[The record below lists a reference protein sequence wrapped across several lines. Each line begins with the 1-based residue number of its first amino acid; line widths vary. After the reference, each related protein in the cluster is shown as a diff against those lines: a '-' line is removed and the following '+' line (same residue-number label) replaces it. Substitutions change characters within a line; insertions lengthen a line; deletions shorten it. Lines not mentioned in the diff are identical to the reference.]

1 MADGTDELKLPPR
14 GLATRGF
21 SAVEQRRA
29 AHGATWQA
37 DLDDPLMG
45 MPEPARNLV
54 QAAKRIIARH
64 GLAGL
69 TLNAVAREAGENK
82 ATTAYYFGNKDG
94 LVAAVHDSVIHDEY
108 IAARALF
115 EDSDDRDRVRLII
128 EEMKRISSLE
138 EELRLAYELIP
149 HALRHEAL
157 GDRLRELY
165 TWYADMKRSW
175 LQPWAAEMDAETMD
189 GLLELLAAVMDGIGI
204 QYLLQREGFDTARA
218 YRVLEIML
226 RLSLPRLAH
235 SGGAPPA
242 TEGTP
247 IA

>member
-1 MADGTDELKLPPR
+1 MI
-14 GLATRGF
+14 ATVV
-21 SAVEQRRA
+21 S
-29 AHGATWQA
+29 
-37 DLDDPLMG
+37 
-45 MPEPARNLV
+45 
-54 QAAKRIIARH
+54 
-64 GLAGL
+64 
-69 TLNAVAREAGENK
+69 
-82 ATTAYYFGNKDG
+82 
-94 LVAAVHDSVIHDEY
+94 
-108 IAARALF
+108 
-115 EDSDDRDRVRLII
+115 LII

-175 LQPWAAEMDAETMD
+175 LEPWAAEMDSETMD

-204 QYLLQREGFDTARA
+204 QYLLQRDGFDSVRA

-235 SGGAPPA
+235 TGGAPPA
-242 TEGTP
+242 TDGAPST
-247 IA
+247 